1 MRILFMDS
9 RTQPCTNAILALDRL
24 GHSVARY
31 MTEVEDI
38 DGNEEEEEAL
48 AEFIKS
54 SDVPLVMSVI
64 FAADVARI
72 THELGVRYA
81 VWLMDSPAFTAWC
94 PEADYDNCAL
104 FYFDR
109 HECELR
115 RQNGHSNAYHLPL
128 AADVL
133 WGEQLVITDEEIK
146 RYGCDMSFVGGLY
159 STNIYD
165 QIIDKLSEQEQSIF
179 TDIIEQSA
187 FVWDGRECLGITP
200 ELVQAVVQKAPEAF
214 VGIFDMTVGY
224 YLQSFILERKLTHVE
239 RTLLMELLA
248 QRYDIHLYTWNKE
261 KVPEGIKRFPE
272 VDASADEL
280 KIHYASK
287 INLNITLRSIVTGV
301 PRRIFDV
308 MSVGGFMLTNWQAE
322 IPELFEDGKEIVTY
336 KTPEELIDK
345 ADYYLRHE
353 TERLRIGVNGYKK
366 VKSCYTYEHQL
377 KKLLDMLQMN

>member
-54 SDVPLVMSVI
+54 NDVPLVMSVV
-64 FAADVARI
+64 FAAGVARI

-94 PEADYDNCAL
+94 PEADYENCAL

-200 ELVQAVVQKAPEAF
+200 ELVQAVVRKAPEAF